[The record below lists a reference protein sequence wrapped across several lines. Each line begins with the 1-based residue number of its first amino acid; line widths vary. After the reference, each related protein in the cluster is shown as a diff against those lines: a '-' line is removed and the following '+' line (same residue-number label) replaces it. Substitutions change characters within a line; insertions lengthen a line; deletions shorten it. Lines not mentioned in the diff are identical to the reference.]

1 MERRAFLAGVAA
13 ALAAPRAAGAQQAGR
28 VYRIGAIGLSS
39 TLTPAVVRL
48 REAFLAGL
56 HEHGYVEG
64 KNIVL
69 EWRYSEGR
77 TDRFPQLVAELLGLK
92 VDLLMVFTTPAARA
106 AKAATGTVPILL
118 LTAIDPVGAG
128 FAASLA
134 RPGGNVTGIATL
146 SPELAAK
153 RIELIRELLPRA
165 SRVGVLWNAGNP
177 ANAPVRRQ
185 TDEAARRLGLALRA
199 HEVQGPDDFAARF
212 AAIAQERPDAL
223 LVPSDALMFQ
233 YRHQIARLALEA
245 RLPTLFE
252 PREMAEAG
260 GLLAY
265 GPSYAAIFRRG
276 AFYVDRLLK
285 GVKPA
290 DLPFEQ
296 PNQFELVLNLKTAK
310 ALGLTVPQSLLLR
323 ADQVIE

>member
-134 RPGGNVTGIATL
+134 RPGVFIRHSVSAFGVQASSGASVLPNRKARTL
-146 SPELAAK
+146 SPATRPLVRMSK
-153 RIELIRELLPRA
+153 NCRR
-165 SRVGVLWNAGNP
+165 SGDNP
-177 ANAPVRRQ
+177 F
-185 TDEAARRLGLALRA
+185 TG
-199 HEVQGPDDFAARF
+199 
-212 AAIAQERPDAL
+212 
-223 LVPSDALMFQ
+223 
-233 YRHQIARLALEA
+233 
-245 RLPTLFE
+245 
-252 PREMAEAG
+252 
-260 GLLAY
+260 
-265 GPSYAAIFRRG
+265 
-276 AFYVDRLLK
+276 
-285 GVKPA
+285 
-290 DLPFEQ
+290 
-296 PNQFELVLNLKTAK
+296 
-310 ALGLTVPQSLLLR
+310 
-323 ADQVIE
+323 

>member
-28 VYRIGAIGLSS
+28 EYRIGAIGVSS

-69 EWRYSEGR
+69 EWRYSE
-77 TDRFPQLVAELLGLK
+77 
-92 VDLLMVFTTPAARA
+92 
-106 AKAATGTVPILL
+106 
-118 LTAIDPVGAG
+118 
-128 FAASLA
+128 
-134 RPGGNVTGIATL
+134 
-146 SPELAAK
+146 
-153 RIELIRELLPRA
+153 
-165 SRVGVLWNAGNP
+165 
-177 ANAPVRRQ
+177 
-185 TDEAARRLGLALRA
+185 
-199 HEVQGPDDFAARF
+199 VQGPDDFAARF
-212 AAIAQERPDAL
+212 AAIAQQRPDAL

-276 AFYVDRLLK
+276 AFYVDRLLR